1 MPVVHHLGFP
11 KFANFHTCQTLF
23 LDLASSFV
31 QNLSKVGQSAAKLS
45 PQAMF
50 SLCLPSWIYKFEFW
64 SNKFHQFHCLIQ
76 CAKNFLMIGSFSAAD
91 NNVHISG
98 RPPSWICDDVIILCP
113 VIDFYVL
120 NIVLNCHIDWFVSSC
135 TSFIHDCVIVGR
147 QRDRHCRRLQPTW
160 DIIVRIGHYLCRMN
174 WNVRQWLVN
183 MCCLFRDTKHLK
195 NDLIFPVMWLNEV
208 WLTVVVTV
216 DSWQYSVS
224 GKIRPP
230 KHVKITLWIE
240 NKNYYFFCIMKSHLF
255 AMFVWNLMITSLSIV
270 EILLFIWRWSK
281 IVVTS
286 IAN

>member
-1 MPVVHHLGFP
+1 MRVWLLADKETDIVVVCSPLEI
-11 KFANFHTCQTLF
+11 L
-23 LDLASSFV
+23 LWELAIIRV
-31 QNLSKVGQSAAKLS
+31 E
-45 PQAMF
+45 
-50 SLCLPSWIYKFEFW
+50 WIEMW
-64 SNKFHQFHCLIQ
+64 DSDW
-76 CAKNFLMIGSFSAAD
+76 LM
-91 NNVHISG
+91 
-98 RPPSWICDDVIILCP
+98 
-113 VIDFYVL
+113 
-120 NIVLNCHIDWFVSSC
+120 
-135 TSFIHDCVIVGR
+135 
-147 QRDRHCRRLQPTW
+147 CRRLQPSW
-160 DIIVRIGHYLCRMN
+160 DIIVRIGHYSCRMN

-230 KHVKITLWIE
+230 KHVKITLWME